1 MIPTVERAALLCK
14 TDLLS
19 EMIGSGKEY
28 ASLEG
33 VMGAYYAA
41 RHGEEHA
48 VVTAIRDHVRPR
60 GAGDD
65 LPSSDA
71 GAALSV
77 ADRADSAVGA
87 FLAGKVP
94 SGSEDPYGVRRAA
107 NGVVRVLLDQS
118 RALDLRALT
127 AQALAV
133 FAAERAE
140 SEISEDDGKA
150 PRADLALK
158 LEEFWSG
165 RIATALG
172 ERGYAYDEVAAALG
186 AVGAGL
192 DPADVARR
200 AAALKRRRGAAD
212 FVPLVV
218 GFKRV
223 ANILKAAPDA
233 PAGVAGDLPEPAEA
247 ALYGA
252 VERATRAAEPQF
264 AAREY
269 ERVLDVL
276 LSLRAP
282 IDAFFDAVMVNADDP
297 AVRRRR
303 LGLLALTRALFDR
316 GWDLS
321 RVVVEG

>member
-1 MIPTVERAALLCK
+1 
-14 TDLLS
+14 
-19 EMIGSGKEY
+19 
-28 ASLEG
+28 
-33 VMGAYYAA
+33 MGAYYAA
-41 RHGEEHA
+41 RHGEDHA
-48 VVTAIRDHVRPR
+48 VVTAIRDHVRPK
-60 GAGDD
+60 GVGDA
-65 LPSSDA
+65 LPASDA

-87 FLAGKVP
+87 FLAGKIP

-107 NGVVRVLLDQS
+107 NGVVRVLLDQR

-127 AQALAV
+127 AQSLATFEQPAGAGV
-133 FAAERAE
+133 AA
-140 SEISEDDGKA
+140 
-150 PRADLALK
+150 K
-158 LEEFWSG
+158 LDEFWSG
-165 RIATALG
+165 RIATALT

-186 AVGAGL
+186 AAGAGL

-200 AAALKRRRGAAD
+200 ADALKRRRGAAD
-212 FVPLVV
+212 FVPLVI

-223 ANILKAAPDA
+223 ANILKAATDA

-247 ALYGA
+247 ALFTA
-252 VERATRAAEPQF
+252 VERAIRAAEPLF
-264 AAREY
+264 AARDY

-276 LSLRAP
+276 LALRAP

-303 LGLLALTRALFDR
+303 LGLLATTRALFDR